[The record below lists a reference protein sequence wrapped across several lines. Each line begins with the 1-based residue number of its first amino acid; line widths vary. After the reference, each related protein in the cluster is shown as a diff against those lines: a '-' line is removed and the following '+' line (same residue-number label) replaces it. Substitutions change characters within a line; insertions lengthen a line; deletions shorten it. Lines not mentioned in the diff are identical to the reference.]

1 MFSFQAKTQKFFLL
15 SFCLGFLFPFSLSC
29 LAAQSFWLF
38 ATLWIVARQAPLSMG
53 FSRQK
58 YWSELPFSFP
68 FLSPEGSTF
77 CLLHIYPH
85 SLCSNQDWKDPHM
98 NISNPNLLSEHHMPY
113 FAFYMLPLESTISTI
128 HQKLFLT
135 SIPSL
140 NSLLWLLRA
149 PQPLRHLKSDSNLTF
164 HQLL

>member
-1 MFSFQAKTQKFFLL
+1 MFSFQAKTQRFFLL

-38 ATLWIVARQAPLSMG
+38 VTLWIVARQAPLSMG

-68 FLSPEGSTF
+68 FLSPEGSAL

-98 NISNPNLLSEHHMPY
+98 NISNPNLLSEHHMPIFCFLY
-113 FAFYMLPLESTISTI
+113 ASTWKYYKYNTSKTFPNIYSFFKFPAMVTNST
-128 HQKLFLT
+128 T
-135 SIPSL
+135 G
-140 NSLLWLLRA
+140 
-149 PQPLRHLKSDSNLTF
+149 T
-164 HQLL
+164 